1 MIGHLTAT
9 THALRQHL
17 PPSLKAYSPNT
28 SDSQDIHSFYKG
40 HVAAITGAGSG
51 MGRALALHLAKM
63 GCHVALSDLNA
74 EPLAETQKLLS
85 GYDIKSTIT
94 VLDVSDQ
101 KAVYDWA
108 DSVMADHGK
117 VNFVFN
123 NAGVA
128 LYSTVEGS
136 SIDELEWVMNINF
149 WGVVY
154 GTKAFLPL
162 IKNSVKLSETS
173 SSAAKSDNKSRQ
185 FDENGHIINISSL
198 FGLTAQPSQ
207 SAYNASKFAVR
218 GFTESLRQEL
228 DIQRCGVSTT
238 CIHPG
243 GIRTNIANSARG
255 NDSISDI
262 GMRAGPNAI
271 RSFNKFLK
279 FDANDAA
286 WVILT
291 AAATNQPRCL
301 IGNDAKMIDAV
312 QRVFPARYSKV
323 LNDITKLTRQL
334 KGSKKHK
341 GSKKIVNKSV

>member
-1 MIGHLTAT
+1 MLNHMAT
-9 THALRQHL
+9 MASSLRRHL
-17 PPSLKAYSPNT
+17 PIA
-28 SDSQDIHSFYKG
+28 SQQNHDIAPYYRD

-51 MGRALALHLAKM
+51 MGRELAIHLAKM
-63 GCHVALSDLNA
+63 GCHLALSDINP
-74 EPLAETQKLLS
+74 EQLAQTKALLI
-85 GYDIKSTIT
+85 GYDIDACTT

-101 KAVYDWA
+101 KAVAAWA
-108 DSVMADHGK
+108 EAVMNEHSK
-117 VNFVFN
+117 VNFIFN

-136 SIDELEWVMNINF
+136 SISELEWVMDINF

-162 IKNSVKLSETS
+162 IKNSVKATEM
-173 SSAAKSDNKSRQ
+173 DNSNHTDKNARQ
-185 FDENGHIINISSL
+185 FSEHGHIVNISSL

-228 DIQRCGVSTT
+228 DIQRCGVSAT

-243 GIRTNIANSARG
+243 GIKTNIANSARG
-255 NDSISDI
+255 NDSINDI
-262 GMRAGPNAI
+262 GMRTGPKAI

-279 FDANDAA
+279 FDASEAA
-286 WVILT
+286 WLILQ
-291 AAATNQPRCL
+291 AAATNQRRCL

-312 QRVFPARYSKV
+312 QRIFPSAYSQI
-323 LNDITKLTRQL
+323 LNDANKLSRKL
-334 KGSKKHK
+334 KPQRAKKTNH
-341 GSKKIVNKSV
+341 GR